1 MFVLQSYL
9 FYPMK
14 KLCFIIIVLITNAQS
29 FAQVKHAVTKS
40 AVTYEIKNMGINTSG
55 KFKTLETNITFDPN
69 NLAASNIE
77 AAIDVNS
84 IDSDNAMRDNHLKA
98 EDYFDTAKYPKINMK
113 STAFKKKA
121 GNNYVGIFNV
131 TIKGKTKPVEVPF
144 TYTESS
150 NVALFKGS
158 FKINRKEF
166 GVGGNSMVLADDA
179 TINLVVETS
188 K

>member
-1 MFVLQSYL
+1 MFVLQLY
-9 FYPMK
+9 YIHPMK
-14 KLCFIIIVLITNAQS
+14 KSCFLITAFLITAQT

-55 KFKTLETNITFDPN
+55 KFKTLEATIAFDQN
-69 NLAASNIE
+69 NLAASSIE
-77 AAIDVNS
+77 AMVDVNS

-98 EDYFDTAKYPKINMK
+98 EDYFDAAKYPKIIMK

-158 FKINRKEF
+158 FKINRKDF

-179 TINLVVETS
+179 TIELVVETS

>member
-1 MFVLQSYL
+1 
-9 FYPMK
+9 MK
-14 KLCFIIIVLITNAQS
+14 KITLFLTALIITAQA

-55 KFKTLETNITFDPN
+55 KFKTLEANIAFDAN
-69 NLAASNIE
+69 NLAASTIE
-77 AAIDVNS
+77 AMIEVNS

-98 EDYFDTAKYPKINMK
+98 EDYFDAEKYPKIIMK

-121 GNNYVGIFNV
+121 GNNYAGIFNV
-131 TIKGKTKPVEVPF
+131 TIKGKTKAVEVPF
-144 TYTESS
+144 TYTESA

-158 FKINRKEF
+158 FKINRKDF

>member
-1 MFVLQSYL
+1 
-9 FYPMK
+9 MK
-14 KLCFIIIVLITNAQS
+14 KLHFIIIIVFIAATQT

-40 AVTYEIKNMGINTSG
+40 SVTYEIKNMGITTSG
-55 KFKTLETNITFDPN
+55 KFKTMQAEIAFDKD
-69 NLAASNIE
+69 NLAVSSVE
-77 AAIDVNS
+77 ATVDVNS

-98 EDYFDTAKYPKINMK
+98 EDYFDAAKYPKIIMK

-144 TYTESS
+144 TYTEST

-158 FKINRKEF
+158 FKINRKDF
-166 GVGGNSMVLADDA
+166 VVGGNSMVLADDA
-179 TINLVVETS
+179 TIELVVETS

>member
-1 MFVLQSYL
+1 
-9 FYPMK
+9 MK
-14 KLCFIIIVLITNAQS
+14 KLSLLIIALIITIPT

-55 KFKTLETNITFDPN
+55 KFKTLETNIAFDPK
-69 NLAASNIE
+69 NLPASSIE
-77 AAIDVNS
+77 AAVDVNS

-98 EDYFDTAKYPKINMK
+98 EDYFDAAKYPKITMK
-113 STAFKKKA
+113 STGFKQRG
-121 GNNYVGIFNV
+121 GNNYTGIFNV

-144 TYTESS
+144 TYTEST

-158 FKINRKEF
+158 FKINRKDF

-179 TINLVVETS
+179 IIEIMVEIS

>member
-1 MFVLQSYL
+1 
-9 FYPMK
+9 MK
-14 KLCFIIIVLITNAQS
+14 KITLFLTALIITAQA
-29 FAQVKHAVTKS
+29 FAQVKHAVIKS

-69 NLAASNIE
+69 NLAASNVE
-77 AAIDVNS
+77 AAVNVNS

-98 EDYFDTAKYPKINMK
+98 EDYFNAEKYPKIIMK

-121 GNNYVGIFNV
+121 GNNYTGIFNV
-131 TIKGKTKPVEVPF
+131 TIKGKTKAVEVPF
-144 TYTESS
+144 TYTESA

-158 FKINRKEF
+158 FKVNRKDF

-179 TINLVVETS
+179 TVNLVVETS